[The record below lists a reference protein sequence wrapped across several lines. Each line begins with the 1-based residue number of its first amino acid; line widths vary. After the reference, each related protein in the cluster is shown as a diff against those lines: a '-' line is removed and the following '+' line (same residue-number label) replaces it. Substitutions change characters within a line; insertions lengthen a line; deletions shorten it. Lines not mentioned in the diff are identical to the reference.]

1 MWQLMLIIPEQRL
14 VRMLY
19 VAKYKNLNLSLKI
32 VRKLLPYDFEFSFSA
47 VICFFFLKMENN

>member
-1 MWQLMLIIPEQRL
+1 MLIIPEQRL